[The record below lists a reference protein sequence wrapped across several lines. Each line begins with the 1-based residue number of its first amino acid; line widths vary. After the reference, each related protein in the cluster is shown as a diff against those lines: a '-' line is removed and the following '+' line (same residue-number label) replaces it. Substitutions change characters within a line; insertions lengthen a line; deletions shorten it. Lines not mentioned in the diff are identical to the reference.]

1 MGIFALDPEKRSP
14 QMQSTPPVIAPR
26 TDEEVR
32 QLLQLLPR
40 YRVLLYNDDYNAMD
54 YVVVVLLRTIP
65 SLTEEAAVRVMLD
78 AHLHG
83 VAEVIIC
90 LKELAEHYCGGLE
103 QRGLTSTIEP
113 V

>member
-1 MGIFALDPEKRSP
+1 MRTFATHPGKRSP
-14 QMQSTPPVIAPR
+14 QMQGTPPVIAPR

-54 YVVVVLLRTIP
+54 YVVVVLLRTVP
-65 SLTEEAAVRVMLD
+65 SLTEEVAVRIMLD

-90 LKELAEHYCGGLE
+90 LKEQAEHYREGLE